1 MIVAAQIEQSIATK
15 HCHGIDIRAL
25 DENLRIT
32 VIMAKKPNW
41 MFRRFAKPKKL
52 PPDSGPNA
60 ANRQSDCVDKPATDI
75 ENTGR
80 FLPVRGTIVPP
91 AIALNGRGQIPLLST
106 APLSGREEWS
116 AHGCDQNF
124 RPRRSVG

>member
-1 MIVAAQIEQSIATK
+1 NCNGETTVARRRQLGICCKHIVAPKA
-15 HCHGIDIRAL
+15 DVRA
-25 DENLRIT
+25 
-32 VIMAKKPNW
+32 
-41 MFRRFAKPKKL
+41 KKL

-124 RPRRSVG
+124 RPRRSVGLPFNGK